1 MHILHAVILGLVE
14 GITEYLPVSSTGHL
28 IITSALLGLKD
39 PASKD
44 AIDAFEI
51 VIQGGAILA
60 VVGLYWPRFVQ
71 MLRGLTGADPAG
83 FRLLTN
89 VLVAFVPAAGIA
101 FFTHKWITAHL
112 FLPVPVVAA
121 LIIGGVY
128 MIVVEYAR
136 SGRIA
141 RVRSSMAGKEIDDL
155 NITDALKIGL
165 LQIIALWPGTS
176 RSMMTITGGYLVGL
190 RPKAAAEFSFL
201 LGVPTLLTACAY
213 AIYKD
218 LKDARAH
225 HTQTFYET
233 LGTGPVLVGVLV
245 AALAAAVAVKWLVGF
260 LGRHGLAPFG
270 VYRIILGVMLTGL
283 ILGQIVRIE
292 PAARAD
298 SAGATPTP
306 VATPNAAPAMKN

>member
-101 FFTHKWITAHL
+101 FFTHNWITAHL

-121 LIIGGVY
+121 LIIGGV
-128 MIVVEYAR
+128 
-136 SGRIA
+136 
-141 RVRSSMAGKEIDDL
+141 
-155 NITDALKIGL
+155 
-165 LQIIALWPGTS
+165 
-176 RSMMTITGGYLVGL
+176 
-190 RPKAAAEFSFL
+190 
-201 LGVPTLLTACAY
+201 
-213 AIYKD
+213 
-218 LKDARAH
+218 
-225 HTQTFYET
+225 
-233 LGTGPVLVGVLV
+233 
-245 AALAAAVAVKWLVGF
+245 
-260 LGRHGLAPFG
+260 
-270 VYRIILGVMLTGL
+270 
-283 ILGQIVRIE
+283 
-292 PAARAD
+292 
-298 SAGATPTP
+298 
-306 VATPNAAPAMKN
+306 